1 MLFRRLTRE
10 QDWARQPVLAD
21 AQLQRLIT
29 TYLPANEKR
38 STRRYVADM
47 TYVFNP
53 EAVARLL
60 QSSGI
65 AYAAAQAKRVLLIPM
80 APGYSRGSPWTAALS
95 NPRFANSMVPFSVP
109 VGDAL
114 DMNALGAL
122 SFDTAN
128 WTDVEPAASRIH
140 ASEAV
145 LVQAVVTGNKMTIT
159 LHRLGAGEMPTKV
172 SVQIPVLQGAAST
185 YPAAADAAVRALED
199 LWKSHTAVDFSQK
212 SKLVVDVQIG
222 SLAQLAN
229 LQNTL
234 AGVPNV
240 SSVTIVAMDIAG
252 ARLSL
257 TYIGTLDQLR
267 RGAGAGGLGADQSRW
282 GVAARRKG
290 RRGKR
295 RRAVNALL
303 RQVPNILSALR
314 LFAAPVAAYLILH
327 KIAVAALC
335 VFVFAGLTD
344 ALDGFLAKQ
353 FALTSRFGAWLDPAA
368 DKLLMLASYVAL
380 TVVGAVPPWLTA
392 LVIGRDIAIV
402 AGVGLARLLEAPLRI
417 TPLTIGKV
425 STVVQVLFVALVLR
439 RSGRD
444 LAWRDLFRNAGG
456 SGFHGSLV
464 FFLRTMCGLQAVA
477 ARRRAA

>member
-1 MLFRRLTRE
+1 MRRFLSLPALALAALCLLSVSASADGLFTVAGVHVDASSASVAEARNAAVASGRPTAWQMLFRRLTRE

-29 TYLPANEKR
+29 TYFPANEKR

-267 RGAGAGGLGADQSRW
+267 EGLGQAGLVLTNRGGAWQLSQGAAANAGA
-282 GVAARRKG
+282 
-290 RRGKR
+290 
-295 RRAVNALL
+295 
-303 RQVPNILSALR
+303 P
-314 LFAAPVAAYLILH
+314 
-327 KIAVAALC
+327 
-335 VFVFAGLTD
+335 
-344 ALDGFLAKQ
+344 
-353 FALTSRFGAWLDPAA
+353 
-368 DKLLMLASYVAL
+368 
-380 TVVGAVPPWLTA
+380 
-392 LVIGRDIAIV
+392 
-402 AGVGLARLLEAPLRI
+402 
-417 TPLTIGKV
+417 
-425 STVVQVLFVALVLR
+425 
-439 RSGRD
+439 
-444 LAWRDLFRNAGG
+444 
-456 SGFHGSLV
+456 
-464 FFLRTMCGLQAVA
+464 
-477 ARRRAA
+477 